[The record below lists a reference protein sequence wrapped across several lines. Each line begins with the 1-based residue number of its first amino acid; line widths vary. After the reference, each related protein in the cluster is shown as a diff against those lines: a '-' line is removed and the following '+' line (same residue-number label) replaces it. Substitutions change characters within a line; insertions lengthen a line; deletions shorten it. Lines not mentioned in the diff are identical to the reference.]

1 MISYPVPRVQ
11 LIFRLS
17 VFHVFKVEGSLRRCR
32 SQRRQ
37 ENGLVDCLPCE
48 KVFLVRS
55 SETNPG
61 PGYRPGSPTTAF
73 ARSHGWSRRWRLRC
87 FSHSKSI
94 GLTPRRVS
102 ARSPVYTHCPPHWI
116 PTRRQSV
123 CFQPTTPFKLPAVCA
138 ALNANLVAVLR

>member
-61 PGYRPGSPTTAF
+61 PRLPPGFSNDRFRTVT
-73 ARSHGWSRRWRLRC
+73 RLE
-87 FSHSKSI
+87 
-94 GLTPRRVS
+94 
-102 ARSPVYTHCPPHWI
+102 
-116 PTRRQSV
+116 
-123 CFQPTTPFKLPAVCA
+123 PAVA
-138 ALNANLVAVLR
+138 ATMFFA